1 MDPGL
6 APERTALAWQR
17 TALSIIFGTLLLAR
31 LTVAQIGIV
40 AILVVG
46 VSVPLA
52 LWVYAESRRRY
63 RGDSLDVSSGG
74 RTTLA
79 IAVATILGGLCEL
92 TALFAR

>member
-17 TALSIIFGTLLLAR
+17 TALSIVFGTLLLAR
-31 LTVAQIGIV
+31 LTIGQIGVV
-40 AILVVG
+40 AVVVLG

-63 RGDSLDVSSGG
+63 RGNPLDITSGG

-79 IAVATILGGLCEL
+79 VSIAATLCGLCEL
-92 TALFAR
+92 AALFAR